1 MFNPSAPVVTVVA
14 VYLVAVIAVGLWA
27 YPRIHTFADF
37 ALGSR
42 RLRPLVA
49 ALSAGASDM
58 SGWLFLA
65 LPGAVY
71 AAGVGATWIAVGLA
85 VGTYL
90 NWLFVAPRLR
100 TYTERAG
107 NAVSL
112 SAYLEERFE
121 DRTRMLRIVTAA
133 VTVVFFTLYV
143 AGGLVAG
150 GLLFEQ
156 VFDVAFGL
164 GVTLTALVI
173 VVYSCLGGFLAVSLT
188 HVVQGTLMALTLV
201 VLPVTAIALLGGFG
215 ALGDELGLRTDSL
228 LEMGSRASYSDGQWS
243 AGRPLGAVAIVSL
256 LAWGLGYFGQPHI
269 LARFMG
275 IRSIRAVPAARRIGT
290 LWVLVVLTGASLTG
304 LAGIAVLD
312 EPLGNPETVFI
323 ALAEDLFTPWIA
335 GFMLI
340 AVLAA
345 IMSTADSQLLVS
357 SVALTEDFYHAF
369 LSRRASDR
377 ALVWAGRSAVVAV
390 TLIAWVIALEGGGV
404 LDIVAHAWAGFGASF
419 GPVVL
424 LSLYWPR
431 MTWAGAMA
439 GIVTGAAVVLLWERI
454 NPLLGPLES
463 GVYEMVP
470 GVLAATAAALLFGR
484 WAGRPPQRAFWRLPG
499 GGVNQLMLEPSL
511 GQAPIGMA
519 VVDSD
524 LRYVWVNKVLERM
537 APLERRLGRRV
548 TDILPQRQAEALEER
563 MRTVLATGE
572 PVLDYE
578 FGGPGFTDP
587 RQERAYSVS
596 IFGMENRHGQRVG
609 IWYMVIDVTDRWKA
623 KQRLALLNDASA
635 RIGST
640 LDVTLTAQELADDTV
655 PSLADFVAVD
665 LLESVVR
672 GEEPAPGAV
681 AGTPALRRAGQKP
694 AGGPR
699 EAEPAAGGS
708 ASVSPVSPGS
718 PDSPAARCLLRGRT
732 LVETDPGLAGRP
744 WVAGDPALKA
754 LAGAP
759 GGPHAVMAV
768 PMRARGVFLGAAVFL
783 RSRRLGAFEE
793 DDVRLAE
800 ELVSRA
806 AVSVDN
812 ARRYTRE
819 RTAAQTMQRSLLPHG
834 LTGGSA
840 LEVAS
845 RYLPADAPSGVG
857 GDWFDVIPLSGAR
870 VALTVGDV
878 VGHGINAATTMG
890 RLRTA
895 VRTLANLDLPPDELL
910 AHLDDLVGDLMGP
923 DTDYAEKRPAA
934 DKENVAA
941 TFLGATCLYA
951 VYDPVGG
958 RCTLA
963 RAGHLPPVVVRPGG
977 TAEVL
982 DLPAGPPLGLGALP
996 FESADY
1002 TLEEGSLIA
1011 LYTDGLVRAHDLDID
1026 AGLSRLCRALA
1037 SARPDLEETGDRV
1050 MEALL
1055 DGPPSD
1061 DAALLLARA
1070 RVLDSTRVASRE
1082 LPCDPAVVSEARTF
1096 VTRQLA
1102 EWDMD
1107 ELLFTTELIV
1117 SELVTNAIRH
1127 GSGPITLRLIRER
1140 ALICEVSDTSST
1152 SPRLRHA
1159 RTTDE
1164 GGRGLLIVAQLARRW
1179 GTRYTADGKVIWAE
1193 QAVAP
1198 GATPSVAVPAL

>member
-1 MFNPSAPVVTVVA
+1 MFNPSAPVVTVFA
-14 VYLVAVIAVGLWA
+14 VYLVAVIGVGLWA
-27 YPRIHTFADF
+27 YPRTRTFTDF
-37 ALGSR
+37 ALGGR
-42 RLRPLVA
+42 RLPPLVA

-71 AAGVGATWIAVGLA
+71 AAGIGATWIAVGLA

-121 DRTRMLRIVTAA
+121 DRTRLLRIVTAA
-133 VTVVFFTLYV
+133 VTIVFFTLYV

-156 VFDVAFGL
+156 VFDAAFGL
-164 GVTLTALVI
+164 GVVLTALVI

-188 HVVQGTLMALTLV
+188 HVVQGTLMFLALV
-201 VLPVTAIALLGGFG
+201 VLPVTGLVMLGGFG
-215 ALGDELGLRTDSL
+215 TLSEELGRETGSL
-228 LEMGSRASYSDGQWS
+228 LEMGSRADYSDGEWS
-243 AGRPLGAVAIVSL
+243 AGRPLGAVAVVSL

-304 LAGIAVLD
+304 LAGIALLD
-312 EPLGNPETVFI
+312 EPLTNPETVFI
-323 ALAEDLFTPWIA
+323 ALSEALLDPWIS

-345 IMSTADSQLLVS
+345 ILSTADSQLLVS
-357 SVALTEDFYHAF
+357 SVALAEDVYHAF
-369 LSRRASDR
+369 LSRHASDR
-377 ALVWAGRSAVVAV
+377 VLVWAGRLAVVAV
-390 TLIAWVIALEGGGV
+390 TLTATVIALEGGGV

-424 LSLYWPR
+424 LSLHWPR

-439 GIVTGAAVVLLWERI
+439 GIVTGAGVVLFWERI

-463 GVYEMVP
+463 GIYEMVP
-470 GVLAATAAALLFGR
+470 GVLAATAATLLFGR

-519 VVDSD
+519 MVDSD

-537 APLERRLGRRV
+537 APLEQRLGRRV
-548 TDILPQRQAEALEER
+548 TDILPRRQAEALEER
-563 MRTVLATGE
+563 MRSVLDTGE

-587 RQERAYSVS
+587 HQDRAYSVS
-596 IFGMENRHGQRVG
+596 IFAMEDRHGQRVG
-609 IWYMVIDVTDRWKA
+609 IWYMVLDVTDRWKA
-623 KQRLALLNDASA
+623 RQRLALLNDASA

-655 PSLADFVAVD
+655 PSLADFAAVE
-665 LLESVVR
+665 LLDSVVR
-672 GEEPAPGAV
+672 GEEPA
-681 AGTPALRRAGQKP
+681 AGPLTTAPALRRAGQKP
-694 AGGPR
+694 ATHGG
-699 EAEPAAGGS
+699 EAGPAAGGP
-708 ASVSPVSPGS
+708 AEPARTVPG
-718 PDSPAARCLLRGRT
+718 SPAARCLLRGET
-732 LVETDPGLAGRP
+732 LLETGPGLTGQS
-744 WVAGDPALKA
+744 WVTDDPALEA
-754 LAGAP
+754 FAGAS
-759 GGPHAVMAV
+759 GFHTVMAV
-768 PMRARGVFLGAAVFL
+768 PMRSRGVFLGAAVFL

-806 AVSVDN
+806 AVSIDN
-812 ARRYTRE
+812 ARRYARE

-845 RYLPADAPSGVG
+845 WYLPADAPSGVG

-895 VRTLANLDLPPDELL
+895 VRTLANLDYPPDELL
-910 AHLDDLVGDLMGP
+910 AHLDDLVIDLMGP
-923 DTDYAEKRPAA
+923 DPDREEGPSAA
-934 DKENVAA
+934 ANESVAA

-951 VYDPVGG
+951 VYDPVSG

-963 RAGHLPPVVVRPGG
+963 RAGHLPPVVVRPDGSV
-977 TAEVL
+977 EVL
-982 DLPAGPPLGLGALP
+982 ELPAGPPLGLGALP
-996 FESADY
+996 FESADV
-1002 TLEEGSLIA
+1002 TLEEGSLLA
-1011 LYTDGLVRAHDLDID
+1011 LYTDGLIQAYDLDLD
-1026 AGLSRLCRALA
+1026 VGLSRLSRVLA
-1037 SARPDLEETGDRV
+1037 APRPGLGETGDQV

-1055 DGPPSD
+1055 AGPPSD
-1061 DAALLLARA
+1061 DAALLLART
-1070 RVLDSTRVASRE
+1070 RVLDSTRVASLE
-1082 LPCDPAVVSEARTF
+1082 LPGDPACVSEARAF
-1096 VTRQLA
+1096 VTRQLSA
-1102 EWDMD
+1102 WDMD

-1127 GSGPITLRLIRER
+1127 GSGPVTLRLIRER

-1179 GTRYTADGKVIWAE
+1179 GTRYTAEGKIIWAE
-1193 QAVAP
+1193 QGVPSDAAP
-1198 GATPSVAVPAL
+1198 DGVTVPAVSV